1 MRTSA
6 CLIAAVLAV
15 ASIFEARAEP
25 IAYGIAFDELYRID
39 LGTRQATFVGVAGNH
54 AGSLIGQV
62 SGLSYGPNGQ
72 LYGVAGTHKALV
84 RFNASTGAAT
94 YVGSLGVSG
103 SGNQG
108 ALDLALTYG
117 CEGSFWMTSAIT
129 RELWKV
135 DPGNG
140 AATRVGNLGRQIS
153 GLSVRQGILY
163 GTGINADAGLYTIDP
178 TTAQAT
184 RVGGYGGAT
193 PPWVEIDLDGA
204 DTLWSVLS
212 YNPPEDRMWNDIARI
227 DPATGAMTNL
237 GQLTGPSRLRYLG
250 MRGLAVGPNTC
261 ERGDPDPD
269 PDPPATPATLPV
281 RSPAGLALL
290 AFGLLLLAGRT
301 LRRRFP

>member
-15 ASIFEARAEP
+15 ASVSEARAEP

-39 LGTRQATFVGVAGNH
+39 LGTRQATFVGVAGNY

-72 LYGVAGTHKALV
+72 LYGVAGTHKALF
-84 RFNASTGAAT
+84 RFNASTGTAT
-94 YVGSLGVSG
+94 YVGALGVG
-103 SGNQG
+103 GGTGNQG

-135 DPGNG
+135 DAGSG
-140 AATRVGNLGRQIS
+140 AATRIGNTGRQIS
-153 GLSVRQGILY
+153 GLAIREGILY

-178 TTAQAT
+178 TTAETA
-184 RVGGYGGAT
+184 RVGGYGGAS
-193 PPWVEIDLDGA
+193 PPWVELDLDGSG
-204 DTLWSVLS
+204 TLWSVLS

-227 DPATGAMTNL
+227 DPATGVMTNL
-237 GQLTGPSRLRYLG
+237 GQLTGPTRLRYLG
-250 MRGLAVGPNTC
+250 MRGLAVGANTC
-261 ERGDPDPD
+261 ERGGPD
-269 PDPPATPATLPV
+269 PDPPATAAALPV
-281 RSPAGLALL
+281 RSPGALALL
-290 AFGLLLLAGRT
+290 AAGLLLLAGRT
-301 LRRRFP
+301 LRRRLS